1 MITREEA
8 LLMGVNAPKQ
18 HQRVIRRIIANLDRL
33 FEHGDITV
41 EPFPETM
48 LNEGESSPVPDILLY
63 DNVVSETPVIIE
75 INHAAGVKND
85 LKKLRTLIEET
96 EYGIQEGFVY
106 DYKRN
111 QWHKYK
117 RGVGDILDQPSFCE
131 TINLD
136 LATLL

>member
-117 RGVGDILDQPSFCE
+117 RGVGDIFDQPSFCE